1 MTSKIDT
8 LQELL
13 DGLPERGDH
22 QALLLVGAET
32 VREWSYRRLAAEID
46 GLAGALLEMGLQPG
60 DYVGLLAENRPEWI
74 IAALAVLRAGAVIM
88 PLDAQLGEDGL
99 AHVVND
105 SGARFFFVGSG
116 QEERFAGLD
125 GAAELQ
131 LIPLTDLPAAA
142 SPPSSGFV
150 RRRPDQAAALFYTS
164 GTTGPP
170 KGVPLSH
177 TNLVFQIN
185 AVGDA
190 GLVSTADRV
199 LLPLP
204 LHHVYPLVIGLLLP
218 LGLGLSLV
226 IPDVLT
232 GPRILQAVHRGRVTA
247 LIGVPRLYQALYQ
260 GIEDRAAA
268 GGRLARLYF
277 RTALGLSTM
286 LYRRLGLQAGKF
298 LLAPLHRRLGPSLWL
313 LASGGSALDPELAA
327 RLKALGWRVA
337 IGYGLTETAPL
348 LTLNPPRGGR
358 AGSVGR
364 AVTGVELRIEPAAD
378 NDQESASTDDDRVS
392 PASPE
397 QAAAK
402 PGEREAG
409 GSTAGATNTLGE
421 VLARGPNVFAG
432 YLNLPEKTAAA
443 FSDGWYRTGDLGYLD
458 EDGFL
463 FLAGRASTLIV
474 TAGGKNIQPEALED
488 KFAAHPLIHEAGLL
502 SRDDKLAVLLVPELG
517 ALRRAGE
524 QDVDSAL
531 RTALQEVSQGLPS
544 YQRPDE
550 YAVSREALPRTRL
563 GKIRRH
569 LLQQRYQQARQQRQ
583 PKDEAT
589 AVSIHEMSDHDRAL
603 LEEPAARKVWE
614 WLVQR
619 YPGVRLSPDTSP
631 HLDLGVDS
639 LGWLNLATEIGRQ
652 ADVDLNE
659 EAIGRI
665 ETVRDLL
672 HEVVDLSSRG
682 RAFTAVDPLADPE
695 AVLNHS
701 SRRWLKPLNGF
712 QVALAWGLYQLVRL
726 LARGLFRL
734 RVEGREH
741 LPEDKNFIVVPNHV
755 SFLDAFLIGSALPFS
770 VLRRTCFA
778 GNSDVAFRNALFR
791 MVCRLGRVVP
801 IDPRRATSTS
811 LAYGGIILDGNNN
824 LVWFPEGER
833 SKSGRLQDFR
843 PGIGM
848 LLDRRR
854 VYVVPAHIR
863 GAYEAWPRGRR
874 WFKPHPVSVR
884 FGPAVHADQLVDQA
898 MTELPGNGRDNGK
911 ATRIAA
917 VLQQQVAGLAEE
929 GER

>member
-1 MTSKIDT
+1 MTSKFDT

-116 QEERFAGLD
+116 QEERFARLD

-226 IPDVLT
+226 MPDVLT
-232 GPRILQAVHRGRVTA
+232 GPRILQAVRGGRVTA

-260 GIEDRAAA
+260 GIEDQAAA

-286 LYRRLGLQAGKF
+286 LDRHLGLQAGKF

-358 AGSVGR
+358 PGSVGR

-378 NDQESASTDDDRVS
+378 ND
-392 PASPE
+392 PASV
-397 QAAAK
+397 
-402 PGEREAG
+402 
-409 GSTAGATNTLGE
+409 GE

-524 QDVDSAL
+524 QDVESAL
-531 RTALQEVSQGLPS
+531 RTALQEVSHGLPS

-569 LLQQRYQQARQQRQ
+569 LLPQRYQQARQRRQ
-583 PKDEAT
+583 PEDEAK

-672 HEVVDLSSRG
+672 HEVIDLSSQG

-726 LARGLFRL
+726 LARGLFRR

-741 LPEDKNFIVVPNHV
+741 LPEDETFIVVPNHV
-755 SFLDAFLIGSALPFS
+755 SFLDAFLICSALPFS

-791 MVCRLGRVVP
+791 LVCRLGRVVP

-863 GAYEAWPRGRR
+863 GAYEAWPRGRW

-884 FGPAVHADQLVDQA
+884 FGPAVHADQLVDRA
-898 MTELPGNGRDNGK
+898 MTELPDNGRDNGK

-917 VLQQQVAGLAEE
+917 VLQKQVAGLAEE